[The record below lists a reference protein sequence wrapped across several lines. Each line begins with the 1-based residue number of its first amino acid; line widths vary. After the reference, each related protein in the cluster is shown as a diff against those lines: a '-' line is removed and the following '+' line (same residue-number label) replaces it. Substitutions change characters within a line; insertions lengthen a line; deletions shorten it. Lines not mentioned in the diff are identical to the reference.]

1 MAKKEKRKEAGPCRK
16 YSFFRAYNV
25 ALIHA
30 TKSLGIS
37 NKVDRPAILFLARC
51 FFSKVSYTKVHYR
64 EAFLKTIGR
73 WLGFPVM
80 NNLR

>member
-1 MAKKEKRKEAGPCRK
+1 MAKKKERKESGPCRK

-37 NKVDRPAILFLARC
+37 NNVDRPAILFLARC
-51 FFSKVSYTKVHYR
+51 FFSKVSYTKVHNR
-64 EAFLKTIGR
+64 EAFIKTIGR
-73 WLGFPVM
+73 W
-80 NNLR
+80 